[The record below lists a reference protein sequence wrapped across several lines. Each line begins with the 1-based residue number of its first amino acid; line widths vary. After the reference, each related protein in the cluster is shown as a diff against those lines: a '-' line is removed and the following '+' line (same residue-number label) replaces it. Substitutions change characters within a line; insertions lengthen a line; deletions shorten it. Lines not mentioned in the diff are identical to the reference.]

1 MPAPLIIETRGRTER
16 VYDLPTRLLR
26 DRIVMLVGGVDDYL
40 AAEVCAQLLYLES
53 EDPSAPVYLYINS
66 PGGVVS
72 AGLAVYD
79 TMNYLDCPV
88 VTLCLGQAASMGAV
102 LLAAGT
108 PGLRFALPNSRI
120 MVHQPSGGYQGQASD
135 IAIHTQEVLRLREIL
150 NRILAGRSG
159 RPLEEIREMTERD
172 TFFSAQ
178 EAARA
183 GIIDRVLASRADL
196 AGQGVR

>member
-1 MPAPLIIETRGRTER
+1 MPAPLIVETRGRSER

-53 EDPSAPVYLYINS
+53 EDPGAPVYLYINS

-108 PGLRFALPNSRI
+108 PGLRFALPSSRI

-178 EAARA
+178 EAARV

-196 AGQGVR
+196 AG

>member
-1 MPAPLIIETRGRTER
+1 MPAPLIVETRGRSER
-16 VYDLPTRLLR
+16 VYDLGTRLLR

-40 AAEVCAQLLYLES
+40 AAEICAQLLYLES
-53 EDPSAPVYLYINS
+53 EDPRAPVYLYINS

-79 TMNYLDCPV
+79 TMNYLNCPV

-108 PGLRFALPNSRI
+108 PGLRFALPSSRI

-196 AGQGVR
+196 AG